1 MGMLKDRVMSGMNPR
16 GAYLAPE
23 FGAETDDRNKFVMLT
38 SCNYHVTPLN
48 SVPDPCPRCM
58 SGRVVMMCLL
68 KKGWGGYMYKVCRQ
82 CAWCKEM
89 YASEAQTTINMEE
102 RVPHNPEF

>member
-1 MGMLKDRVMSGMNPR
+1 MGIVKGRVMSGMNPR

-38 SCNYHVTPLN
+38 ACNYHVTPLN
-48 SVPDPCPRCM
+48 NVAESCPRCM
-58 SGRVVMMCLL
+58 SGRVVMMCIM

-89 YASEAQTTINMEE
+89 FSSEVQTSLPYEQLAAHD
-102 RVPHNPEF
+102 PAF